1 MISPGYSSKSGYIR
15 QKETVKPGGYRLR
28 LSKGRFPA
36 ILLFILL
43 LYFIFSFGLQFN
55 QLRAMQKEL
64 YGMRVQ
70 VETLQ
75 KKNAELKDQL
85 KLIRNDA
92 YVEQV
97 AREKLGLVK
106 SGEVR
111 VIQAKP
117 E

>member
-1 MISPGYSSKSGYIR
+1 VISPGYRSKSGYIR
-15 QKETVKPGGYRLR
+15 QKEIIKPEGSRLR
-28 LSKGRFPA
+28 LNKSRFPT

-55 QLRAMQKEL
+55 QLRVMQKEL

-75 KKNAELKDQL
+75 KKNTELKDQL
-85 KLIRNDA
+85 KLIRTDA
-92 YVEQV
+92 YIEQV

>member
-1 MISPGYSSKSGYIR
+1 MISPGYRPKSGYIR
-15 QKETVKPGGYRLR
+15 QKETVRPGGYRLR
-28 LSKGRFPA
+28 LSKSRFPA

-43 LYFIFSFGLQFN
+43 LYFTFSFGLQFN
-55 QLRAMQKEL
+55 QLRAMQKEI

-85 KLIRNDA
+85 KLIRTDA

-97 AREKLGLVK
+97 ARDKLGLVK

>member
-1 MISPGYSSKSGYIR
+1 VISPGYRPKSGYIR
-15 QKETVKPGGYRLR
+15 QKEIAEPGRYRLR
-28 LSKGRFPA
+28 LSKGRLPT
-36 ILLFILL
+36 ILLLIIL

-55 QLRAMQKEL
+55 QLRVMQKEL

-85 KLIRNDA
+85 KLIRTDA
-92 YVEQV
+92 YIEQI
-97 AREKLGLVK
+97 AREKLGLVR

-111 VIQAKP
+111 VIQAKT